1 MNHVCSFFF
10 FFSFPF
16 HFRNH
21 PDFLHLHKHSSVFSA
36 LQPADEVQREVR
48 FDLRKFPLLHGVM
61 NFGRLGFRFY
71 KKSSPRCTHQV
82 AKMLKG
88 MITRKIKRK
97 KPKVIW
103 KAIKESEQVQL
114 AKQKTCESTITKEC
128 KGSSVN
134 KANNQRLLVVDFRH
148 MTTSSVVL
156 SRAKQ

>member
-1 MNHVCSFFF
+1 MLLLLSDSLKIMGDSSIVLFLRLLNESRLFLFF

-103 KAIKESEQVQL
+103 KAIKESEQV
-114 AKQKTCESTITKEC
+114 
-128 KGSSVN
+128 
-134 KANNQRLLVVDFRH
+134 
-148 MTTSSVVL
+148 
-156 SRAKQ
+156 